1 VSNRDIHSDRLR
13 EFLAE
18 AEDILNSMGKD
29 LLKLGKGVKA
39 GIIDPAVLNSIFRSA
54 HTLKGM
60 SGIFDFTDM
69 SGLSHSVEDTLDLLR
84 LGRIALTDEILDNVM
99 SAHELLVRIVASKG
113 TANFTQ
119 EIEELQ
125 TSLVKSHR
133 VKKARPKEQID
144 KEILSALTEYE
155 EHRFRECL
163 REGRNI
169 FIVNVR
175 FPITSFDKGYIS
187 LVNALKTQSE
197 VIATLPSNRTS
208 HETLFFDILI
218 GTKNDRAFILNFLDK
233 TAEVEIRVIA
243 EPAARA
249 HSGDHLKTEP
259 SLEVI
264 TGHGRQHGK
273 ETLRRVSNTVRVNI
287 GKLDNIMNIISELG
301 ILKTGIAS
309 LGAQIRN
316 DREFSVYGLELSKSE
331 KFLDR
336 KLGELRD
343 SVLDVR
349 MVPIGQ
355 LFGRFDTFI
364 NKLSRESGKEIR
376 MVTYG
381 DETELDKLIVE
392 ELSDPLM
399 HIIRN
404 VIDHAIEAPAVR
416 EALGKPKAGTITL
429 SAYQKGN
436 HVVMEVKDDGS
447 GMDAEFIREKAVE
460 KGIVSA
466 EYAARLTRQEV
477 LEMIFMPGF
486 STRDTV
492 SETSGRG
499 VGMDVVKENITR
511 LSGIIDIETVKG
523 KGSRFMLTIP
533 ITLAIIQAL
542 IVEDSGVRYAV
553 PLNSVLEIID
563 LRSPEDCSGDRE
575 FIKVNNR
582 DIPSVRLSRYFN
594 KKSAAGGDLCYGVVA
609 GLAEHRL
616 CIIVDAL
623 VEELDVV
630 IKPLSRILKVPGIA
644 GATDMGEKG
653 TILVL
658 DITGILE
665 QVLKE
670 RKTGLAGLPG
680 QTGQTGQTA
689 PGINSG
695 DDKAETEQHP

>member
-1 VSNRDIHSDRLR
+1 MAKDIKSDRLR

-39 GIIDPAVLNSIFRSA
+39 GIIDPSVLNSIFRSA

-69 SGLSHSVEDTLDLLR
+69 SALSHSVEDTLDLLR
-84 LGRIALTDEILDNVM
+84 LGRIALTDEILDNIM
-99 SAHELLVRIVASKG
+99 GAHELLVRIVASKG
-113 TANFTQ
+113 TANFTD
-119 EIEELQ
+119 EIEHLKGR
-125 TSLVKSHR
+125 LGKSHH
-133 VKKARPKEQID
+133 VKKTRPKEHID
-144 KEILSALTEYE
+144 KELLSALTEYE

-163 REGRNI
+163 REGKNI
-169 FIVNVR
+169 FIVNVK
-175 FPITSFDKGYIS
+175 FPITSFDRGY
-187 LVNALKTQSE
+187 VAVVEALKACSE
-197 VIATLPSNRTS
+197 VIATLPSTKTS
-208 HETLFFDILI
+208 HETLYFDILI
-218 GTKNDRAFILNFLDK
+218 GTRNDKAATIASVKDI
-233 TAEVEIRVIA
+233 AEVELRVIA
-243 EPAARA
+243 EPSAKATA
-249 HSGDHLKTEP
+249 HDHIKPEP
-259 SLEVI
+259 ALEVI
-264 TGHGRQHGK
+264 AGHGRPQGK

-301 ILKTGIAS
+301 ILKTSIAS
-309 LGAQIRN
+309 LSAELKN
-316 DREFSVYGLELSKSE
+316 DREFSVYGLELSRSE

-336 KLGELRD
+336 KLSELRD

-376 MVTYG
+376 MVTHG

-416 EALGKPKAGTITL
+416 EAMEKPRTGTITL

-436 HVVMEVKDDGS
+436 HVVMEVKDDGA
-447 GMDAEFIREKAVE
+447 GMDADFIREKAVE
-460 KGIVSA
+460 KGVVTK
-466 EYAARLTRQEV
+466 EYAAGLTRQEA
-477 LEMIFMPGF
+477 LELIFMPGF

-523 KGSRFMLTIP
+523 KGTRFMLTIP

-542 IVEDSGVRYAV
+542 IVEDSGKRYAV

-563 LRSPEDCSGDRE
+563 LRSPEECSGDRE
-575 FIKVNNR
+575 SIKVHGR
-582 DIPSVRLSRYFN
+582 DIPSVRLSRYFG
-594 KKSAAGGDLCYGVVA
+594 KKSVKNDVCYGIVA

-665 QVLKE
+665 QVLRE
-670 RKTGLAGLPG
+670 RKTGHAGD
-680 QTGQTGQTA
+680 QR
-689 PGINSG
+689 
-695 DDKAETEQHP
+695 DDKEETAQLT

>member
-1 VSNRDIHSDRLR
+1 MAKRDTKSDRLK

-60 SGIFDFTDM
+60 SGLFDFKDM
-69 SGLSHSVEDTLDLLR
+69 ATLSHSLEDTLDLLR
-84 LGRIALTDEILDNVM
+84 LGRVSLTDHVLDCIM
-99 SAHELLVRIVASKG
+99 SAHELLVRIVSSKG
-113 TANFTQ
+113 NANFSE
-119 EIEELQ
+119 EIERLKN
-125 TSLVKSHR
+125 SLGKSHQ
-133 VKKARPKEQID
+133 VKKPRLKDQID
-144 KEILSALTEYE
+144 NELLSVLTEYE

-163 REGRNI
+163 REGKNV
-169 FIVNVR
+169 FLVNVR
-175 FPITSFDKGYIS
+175 FPITSFDKGYVAVIDT
-187 LVNALKTQSE
+187 LKTQSE
-197 VIATLPSNRTS
+197 VIATLPSSKTS

-218 GTKNDRAFILNFLDK
+218 GTKSDRAAILSLIKDM
-233 TAEVEIRVIA
+233 TDPEIRVLA
-243 EPAARA
+243 EPWGRSPSSVTDA
-249 HSGDHLKTEP
+249 GKVEP
-259 SLEVI
+259 ALEVI
-264 TGHGRQHGK
+264 KGHGLAASK

-301 ILKTGIAS
+301 ILKTNIAS
-309 LGAQIRN
+309 LSAELKSER
-316 DREFSVYGLELSKSE
+316 DFSVYGLELSRSE
-331 KFLDR
+331 KFLER
-336 KLGELRD
+336 KLSELRD

-355 LFGRFDTFI
+355 LFGRFETFV
-364 NKLSRESGKEIR
+364 NKLSRESGKEVR
-376 MVTYG
+376 MVTHG

-392 ELSDPLM
+392 ELADPLM

-404 VIDHAIEAPAVR
+404 VIDHAIEEPAVR
-416 EALGKPKAGTITL
+416 EALGKPATGTITL

-436 HVVMEVKDDGS
+436 HVVVEVKDDGA
-447 GMDAEFIREKAVE
+447 GIDGDFVREKAVQ
-460 KGIVSA
+460 KGIVAA
-466 EYAARLTRQEV
+466 EYAKGLSRQEC
-477 LEMIFMPGF
+477 LELIFMPGF

-511 LSGIIDIETVKG
+511 LSGIIDIETVRG
-523 KGSRFMLTIP
+523 KGTRFMLTIP

-542 IVEDSGVRYAV
+542 IVEDSRCRYAV

-563 LRSPEDCSGDRE
+563 LRRPLIDSVDQQEA
-575 FIKVNNR
+575 ITLNNR
-582 DIPSVRLSRYFN
+582 QVPAVRLSRFFGKKPTERDVYF
-594 KKSAAGGDLCYGVVA
+594 GIVA
-609 GLAEHRL
+609 GLAEHRV
-616 CIIVDAL
+616 CVIVDQL

-630 IKPLSRILKVPGIA
+630 IKPLSRMLKVPGIA

-658 DITGILE
+658 DVTGILE

-670 RKTGLAGLPG
+670 RKSSLSTDPLKADAKLP
-680 QTGQTGQTA
+680 
-689 PGINSG
+689 S
-695 DDKAETEQHP
+695 

>member
-1 VSNRDIHSDRLR
+1 MSNRDIHSDRLR

-39 GIIDPAVLNSIFRSA
+39 GIIDPGVLNSIFRSA

-60 SGIFDFTDM
+60 SGIFDFKDM
-69 SGLSHSVEDTLDLLR
+69 SSLSHSVEDTLDLLR
-84 LGRIALTDEILDNVM
+84 LGRIALTDETLDTVM
-99 SAHELLVRIVASKG
+99 SAHELLARIVASKG
-113 TANFTQ
+113 TANFTE
-119 EIEELQ
+119 EIESLQ
-125 TSLVKSHR
+125 GRLGKSHR
-133 VKKARPKEQID
+133 VKKAKPKEQID
-144 KEILSALTEYE
+144 KEILTALTEYE

-163 REGRNI
+163 REGKNI

-175 FPITSFDKGYIS
+175 FPITSFDKGYVS
-187 LVNALKTQSE
+187 LVESLKTQSE

-218 GTKNDRAFILNFLDK
+218 GTKNDRSFILNFLCK

-243 EPAARA
+243 EPSGSV
-249 HSGDHLKTEP
+249 HSHDNLKSEP

-264 TGHGRQHGK
+264 TGHGLKHGK

-301 ILKTGIAS
+301 ILKTSIAALS
-309 LGAQIRN
+309 AEIKN
-316 DREFSVYGLELSKSE
+316 DREFSVYGLELSRSE

-336 KLGELRD
+336 KLSELRD
-343 SVLDVR
+343 SVLGVR

-392 ELSDPLM
+392 ELADPLM

-404 VIDHAIEAPAVR
+404 VTDHAIEAPSVR
-416 EALGKPKAGTITL
+416 EALGKPRAGVITL

-436 HVVMEVKDDGS
+436 HVVVEVKDDGA
-447 GMDAEFIREKAVE
+447 GMDTDFIREKVVE
-460 KGIVSA
+460 KGLVTK
-466 EYAARLTRQEV
+466 EYAGGLTRQEV
-477 LEMIFMPGF
+477 LELIFMPGF

-523 KGSRFMLTIP
+523 KGTRFLLTIP

-542 IVEDSGVRYAV
+542 IVEDSGARYAV

-563 LRSPEDCSGDRE
+563 LRTPEECSGERE
-575 FIKVNNR
+575 SIRVNNR

-594 KKSAAGGDLCYGVVA
+594 KKSAPGDVGYGIVA

-616 CIIVDAL
+616 CIIVDSL
-623 VEELDVV
+623 VEELDVI

-670 RKTGLAGLPG
+670 RKTGVAEYPG
-680 QTGQTGQTA
+680 QNGAGFKA
-689 PGINSG
+689 G
-695 DDKAETEQHP
+695 DDKAESEQRT

>member
-1 VSNRDIHSDRLR
+1 MAKIDIQSDRLR

-69 SGLSHSVEDTLDLLR
+69 FSLSHSLEDTLDLLR
-84 LGRIALTDEILDNVM
+84 LGRTVLTDEVLDNVM
-99 SAHELLVRIVASKG
+99 AAHELLVRIVASKG
-113 TANFTQ
+113 TANFTD
-119 EIEELQ
+119 EIERLKN
-125 TSLVKSHR
+125 SLGKSHR
-133 VKKARPKEQID
+133 VKKARSGEQID
-144 KEILSALTEYE
+144 KEVLSALTEYE

-163 REGRNI
+163 REGKNL

-175 FPITSFDKGYIS
+175 FPITSFDKGYAALIE
-187 LVNALKTQSE
+187 ALKNHSE
-197 VIATLPSNRTS
+197 VIATLPSAKTS

-218 GTKNDRAFILNFLDK
+218 GTKNDRAFISNFLRDI
-233 TAEVEIRVIA
+233 AEVEIRVIA
-243 EPAARA
+243 EPSSRGAA
-249 HSGDHLKTEP
+249 HDQMKSEP

-287 GKLDNIMNIISELG
+287 GKLDNIMNIVSELG
-301 ILKTGIAS
+301 ILKTSIAS
-309 LGAQIRN
+309 LSAELKSSS
-316 DREFSVYGLELSKSE
+316 EFSVYGLELSRSE
-331 KFLDR
+331 KSLER
-336 KLGELRD
+336 KLAELRE

-355 LFGRFDTFI
+355 LFGRFDTFT
-364 NKLSRESGKEIR
+364 NKLSRESGKETR

-416 EALGKPKAGTITL
+416 EALGKPRAGAITL

-436 HVVMEVKDDGS
+436 HVVIEVKDDGA
-447 GMDAEFIREKAVE
+447 GMDADFIRGKAVE
-460 KGIVSA
+460 KGIVTR
-466 EYAARLTRQEV
+466 EYAAGLTRQEAFE
-477 LEMIFMPGF
+477 LIFMPGF

-511 LSGIIDIETVKG
+511 LSGIIDIETVQG
-523 KGSRFMLTIP
+523 KGTRFMLTIP

-542 IVEDSGVRYAV
+542 IVEDSGKRYAV
-553 PLNSVLEIID
+553 PLNAVIEIID
-563 LRSPEDCSGDRE
+563 LRSPEERSGDME
-575 FIKVNNR
+575 SIKVHNR
-582 DIPSVRLSRYFN
+582 EIPSVRLSRYFG
-594 KKSAAGGDLCYGVVA
+594 KKSSARDVCYGIVA

-616 CIIVDAL
+616 CVIVDSL

-630 IKPLSRILKVPGIA
+630 IKPLPRILKVPGIA

-658 DITGILE
+658 DITGILD

-670 RKTGLAGLPG
+670 RKTGPPERPSS
-680 QTGQTGQTA
+680 A
-689 PGINSG
+689 PDQN
-695 DDKAETEQHP
+695 DEKTKAEQLT

>member
-1 VSNRDIHSDRLR
+1 MAKRDIQSDRLK

-69 SGLSHSVEDTLDLLR
+69 SAMSHSVEDTLDLLR
-84 LGRIALTDEILDNVM
+84 LGRIALTDETLDAVM

-113 TANFTQ
+113 TANFTD
-119 EIEELQ
+119 EITELQ
-125 TSLVKSHR
+125 GRLGKSHR
-133 VKKARPKEQID
+133 VKKAKPREQID

-155 EHRFRECL
+155 EHRFRESL
-163 REGRNI
+163 REGKNI

-175 FPITSFDKGYIS
+175 FPITSFDKGYVFLIEK
-187 LVNALKTQSE
+187 LKTASE
-197 VIATLPSNRTS
+197 VIATLPSNKTS
-208 HETLFFDILI
+208 HEMLFFDILI
-218 GTKNDRAFILNFLDK
+218 GTKNDKDFILNHIGK
-233 TAEVEIRVIA
+233 TADAEIRVIA
-243 EPAARA
+243 EPGARA
-249 HSGDHLKTEP
+249 QTHDHLKAEP

-264 TGHGRQHGK
+264 TGNGLKHGK

-287 GKLDNIMNIISELG
+287 GKLDHIMNIISELG
-301 ILKTGIAS
+301 LLKTTIAS
-309 LGAQIRN
+309 LSTEMRN
-316 DREFSVYGLELSKSE
+316 DREFSVWGIELSRSE

-336 KLGELRD
+336 KLTELRE

-392 ELSDPLM
+392 ELADPLM

-416 EALGKPKAGTITL
+416 EALGKSRGGTITL

-436 HVVMEVKDDGS
+436 HVVIEVKDDGS
-447 GMDAEFIREKAVE
+447 GMDTDFIREKVVE
-460 KGIVSA
+460 KGLVTR
-466 EYAARLTRQEV
+466 EYAAGLTRQEV
-477 LEMIFMPGF
+477 LDLIFMPGF

-523 KGSRFMLTIP
+523 KGTRFMLTIP

-542 IVEDSGVRYAV
+542 IVEDSGARYAV

-563 LRSPEDCSGDRE
+563 LRSPEECVGDQE
-575 FIKVNNR
+575 FIRVNDR

-594 KKSAAGGDLCYGVVA
+594 KKSVTGDVCYGIVA

-616 CIIVDAL
+616 CIIVDSL
-623 VEELDVV
+623 VEELDVI

-670 RKTGLAGLPG
+670 RKTGFSDQTGHTGQPG
-680 QTGQTGQTA
+680 QAGM
-689 PGINSG
+689 PGEAGAGSR
-695 DDKAETEQHP
+695 

>member
-1 VSNRDIHSDRLR
+1 LSNRYIQSDRLK

-39 GIIDPAVLNSIFRSA
+39 GIIDPSVLNSIFRSA

-69 SGLSHSVEDTLDLLR
+69 SALSHSVEDTLDLLR
-84 LGRIALTDEILDNVM
+84 LGRIALTDETLDTVM
-99 SAHELLVRIVASKG
+99 SAHELLVRIVASRG
-113 TANFTQ
+113 TANFND
-119 EIEELQ
+119 EIGELQ
-125 TSLVKSHR
+125 ARLGKSHR
-133 VKKARPKEQID
+133 VKKARVKEQID
-144 KEILSALTEYE
+144 QEILSALTEYE
-155 EHRFRECL
+155 EHRFRESL
-163 REGRNI
+163 REGKNI
-169 FIVNVR
+169 FIVNVK
-175 FPITSFDKGYIS
+175 FPITSFDNGYVS
-187 LVNALKTQSE
+187 LIETLKTQSE
-197 VIATLPSNRTS
+197 VIATLPSNKTS
-208 HETLFFDILI
+208 HETLSFDILI
-218 GTKNDRAFILNFLDK
+218 GTKNDRAFILNHINK
-233 TAEVEIRVIA
+233 TADVEIRVIA
-243 EPAARA
+243 EPGARA
-249 HSGDHLKTEP
+249 SEHHKTEP
-259 SLEVI
+259 SFEVI
-264 TGHGRQHGK
+264 SGQGQHHGK

-301 ILKTGIAS
+301 ILKTSIAS
-309 LGAQIRN
+309 LGAEIRN
-316 DREFSVYGLELSKSE
+316 DREFSVYGLQLSRSE
-331 KFLDR
+331 KYLDR
-336 KLGELRD
+336 KLSELRE

-355 LFGRFDTFI
+355 LFGRFETFI

-416 EALGKPKAGTITL
+416 EALGKSRAGTITL

-436 HVVMEVKDDGS
+436 HVVIEVKDDGA
-447 GMDAEFIREKAVE
+447 GMDTDFIRDKVVE
-460 KGIVSA
+460 KGLVTR
-466 EYAARLTRQEV
+466 EYAAALTRQEV
-477 LEMIFMPGF
+477 LDLIFMPGF

-523 KGSRFMLTIP
+523 KGTRFMLTIP

-542 IVEDSGVRYAV
+542 IVEDSKARYAV

-563 LRSPEDCSGDRE
+563 LRSPQGALGHRE
-575 FIKVNNR
+575 SIKVNNR
-582 DIPSVRLSRYFN
+582 DIPAVRLSKYFN
-594 KKSAAGGDLCYGVVA
+594 KETFSGDICYGIVA

-616 CIIVDAL
+616 CIIVDSL
-623 VEELDVV
+623 VEELDVI

-670 RKTGLAGLPG
+670 RKTGLVEPSAN
-680 QTGQTGQTA
+680 TGGSTGAVTA
-689 PGINSG
+689 KG
-695 DDKAETEQHP
+695 DEKTEPQ